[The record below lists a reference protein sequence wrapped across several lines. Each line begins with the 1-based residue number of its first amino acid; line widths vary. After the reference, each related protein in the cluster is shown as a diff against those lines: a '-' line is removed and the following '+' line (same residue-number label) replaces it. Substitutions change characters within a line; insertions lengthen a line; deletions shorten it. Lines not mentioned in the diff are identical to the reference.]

1 MKKKVQ
7 VKHRAKFIA
16 TMDIKQDLRKQGKC
30 FIAFRVELNP
40 VMRELTKEYLKAQKG
55 GCHGKS

>member
-1 MKKKVQ
+1 MNKTNKKPSPRQIAVQ
-7 VKHRAKFIA
+7 
-16 TMDIKQDLRKQGKC
+16 DIKVELSKEGKC

-55 GCHGKS
+55 GSHG

>member
-16 TMDIKQDLRKQGKC
+16 TMDIKRELRREGRC

-40 VMRELTKEYLKAQKG
+40 VMKDILKEYLKEQEKG
-55 GCHGKS
+55 GKS